1 MINIIALEKG
11 RYYVGKHS
19 IRDIQNGLGPT
30 WVKTYKPVKLIK
42 QIQDTLEYDTLLE
55 YMETYGI
62 DYVRGFT
69 YTSMEL
75 SSYDR
80 DKLNKL
86 LHGPKEKAQEIIC
99 NYCNKIGHNEYSC
112 DDLSYD
118 RTNKFEQI
126 SYKSSHKE
134 KNTTVSYNNTT
145 SKSYQC
151 MYCEIEF
158 DNSDIL
164 NRHIP
169 ICKDEAF
176 IRPSGKGLNCERCGR
191 NTHATANCRAKTD
204 IYGYDL

>member
-11 RYYVGKHS
+11 RYYIGKHS
-19 IRDIQNGLGPT
+19 ITDIQNGIGPT

-42 QIQDTLEYDTLLE
+42 QVTNSLEYDTLLE
-55 YMETYGI
+55 YMEKYGI
-62 DYVRGFT
+62 DYVRGST
-69 YTSMEL
+69 YVSMEL
-75 SSYDR
+75 SQYDK

-86 LHGPKEKAQEIIC
+86 LFGPKPVSTEIIC
-99 NYCNKIGHNEYSC
+99 IYCKEIGHNEYSC
-112 DDLSYD
+112 DILKYD
-118 RTNKFEQI
+118 KENEFQQI
-126 SYKSSHKE
+126 SYRGHKE
-134 KNTTVSYNNTT
+134 KSNTVSYNNTT

-191 NTHATANCRAKTD
+191 NTHATANCRAKSD
-204 IYGYDL
+204 IYGYDI